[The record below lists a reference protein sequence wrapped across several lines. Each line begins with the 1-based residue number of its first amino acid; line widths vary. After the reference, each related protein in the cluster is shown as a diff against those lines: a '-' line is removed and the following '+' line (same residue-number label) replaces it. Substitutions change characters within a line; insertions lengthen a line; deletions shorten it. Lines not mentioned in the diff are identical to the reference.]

1 MAAQHFSNVLSERYG
16 FEVSPT
22 VEGAIGGSTD
32 FVSWYGKV
40 TSSADVGQGNVTYG
54 KFTRSNTNE

>member
-32 FVSWYGKV
+32 FVSWYKKV
-40 TSSADVGQGNVTYG
+40 TSSADGY
-54 KFTRSNTNE
+54 FIWDREM